1 MGKLEDIYSSVEN
14 PLDNEEIFKK
24 ILLAYADSNR
34 TGLLGNSNLYS
45 SLVKMN
51 QTKDN
56 TQINLSD
63 REEFLVE
70 TYNEWIENMLK
81 LDETHIQH
89 LEIQKG
95 MAARKMQQYL
105 RSFGK
110 VSSIEDI
117 SRLTSNPLF
126 DDEINGWELND
137 GWNHIKS
144 QYISGRTE
152 SRIPVKHRLYVGCQN
167 QDMWKLAELF
177 KSKCNAESIPF
188 YFKLGQSKDRDDK
201 IVIYADTDNLGNY
214 ISILQ
219 EIAQENPEIV
229 QRCGEPPALT
239 GKIDGWIGIGDEPPK
254 KDSGKNQS
262 YNELRAHLIENS
274 IEETLLKDII
284 EHKNQTVE
292 YNGKQTKF
300 NHIFIDVATDY
311 VIQTIEK
318 ESKRNRDISKFNS
331 YGIRENEIHSYAIR
345 DHIQSNLQKMI
356 ALGLKKLDEVK
367 DKKDMLMRTNNDAI
381 FTIPTRNGK
390 GVGVNTC
397 DMDYI
402 IKNMV
407 PVMQEIDPK
416 FNEKVSNTIIN
427 NADKIGIDPK
437 TFCFSKETKQ
447 VFLQTNPVEQETQEP
462 INNISNSKEKFIEE
476 FINAYDTTETEY
488 QYNGRSQWEQSNVN
502 RVQKIINENGM
513 NSITITDLEGKWI
526 GFPEDANFKIEYSQ
540 KQVSAMVQ
548 LLKAAELLTHN
559 KNLNPEGIDYL
570 KKFSN
575 VPIIDQKLQEMRK
588 DLKDE
593 STYMYRLKQESKEN
607 IASGNIPK
615 YPETN
620 MERAIKK
627 DSKKEQL
634 NLLKELKED
643 YENQKLS
650 QGLEESENS
659 YK

>member
-1 MGKLEDIYSSVEN
+1 MSDLNSIYNNIQN
-14 PLDNEEIFKK
+14 PIKDEKIVNQLIEI
-24 ILLAYADSNR
+24 YQNCPR
-34 TGLLGNSNLYS
+34 TDLIGGGIYN
-45 SLVKMN
+45 SLVKLN
-51 QTKDN
+51 QKDDKSN
-56 TQINLSD
+56 INLGD
-63 REEFLVE
+63 REKFYV
-70 TYNEWIENMLK
+70 TAYNEWIENISNLNEEQLK
-81 LDETHIQH
+81 G
-89 LEIQKG
+89 LEEGG
-95 MAARKMQQYL
+95 MPDIRKLQNYLISVGRVNSMQD
-105 RSFGK
+105 
-110 VSSIEDI
+110 IENLKQND
-117 SRLTSNPLF
+117 LF
-126 DDEINGWELND
+126 NNEINGWELED
-137 GWNHIKS
+137 GWTHIKS
-144 QYISGRTE
+144 QYLSGRQE
-152 SRIPVKHRLYVGCQN
+152 QRINVRHRLYVGCEN
-167 QDMWKLAELF
+167 QDIWKISNEFKKKCEKKGIPYYF
-177 KSKCNAESIPF
+177 KS
-188 YFKLGQSKDRDDK
+188 GQSSSRDDK
-201 IVIYADTDNLGNY
+201 IVIYSDTQNLANY
-214 ISILQ
+214 IDILRD
-219 EIAQENPEIV
+219 IAKENPEIM
-229 QRCGEPPALT
+229 QRMGQPPVLT
-239 GKIDGWIGIGDEPPK
+239 GKIDNWIGIGDEPPK

-367 DKKDMLMRTNNDAI
+367 DKKDMLMRANNDAI
-381 FTIPTRNGK
+381 FTIPTRNGN

-462 INNISNSKEKFIEE
+462 INNISNPKEKFIEG

-526 GFPEDANFKIEYSQ
+526 GLPEDANFKIEYSQ

-620 MERAIKK
+620 MERSIKK